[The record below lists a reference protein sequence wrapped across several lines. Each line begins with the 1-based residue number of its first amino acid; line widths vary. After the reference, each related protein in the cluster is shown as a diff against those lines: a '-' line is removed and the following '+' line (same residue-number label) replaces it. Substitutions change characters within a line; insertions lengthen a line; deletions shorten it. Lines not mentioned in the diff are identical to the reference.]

1 MTKREFLRRLRKK
14 LNCDDKDDIIAYYN
28 ELIEDKMD
36 KTGLTEEE
44 VIDDLDDIDDIVRK
58 TNEQS
63 GVYQKIKYDE
73 DEIPKKKRKSSSG
86 NILTKILYFPM
97 AIVAF
102 ALYLALI
109 CLCVSLGLSLG
120 LSGIAMI
127 IFGIINLHTSISQ
140 GIIMISLGILS
151 IGLTLIVVP
160 LIYKFVALIITL
172 IKKLYKKIALIITG
186 GVFCEN

>member
-58 TNEQS
+58 TNVQS

-73 DEIPKKKRKSSSG
+73 DEIPKKKRKLSSG

-127 IFGIINLHTSISQ
+127 IFGIINLQTSISQ

-160 LIYKFVALIITL
+160 LIYKLVALIITL

>member
-58 TNEQS
+58 TNGQS

-127 IFGIINLHTSISQ
+127 IFGIINLQTSISQ

-160 LIYKFVALIITL
+160 LIYKLVALIITL

>member
-1 MTKREFLRRLRKK
+1 M
-14 LNCDDKDDIIAYYN
+14 
-28 ELIEDKMD
+28 
-36 KTGLTEEE
+36 
-44 VIDDLDDIDDIVRK
+44 
-58 TNEQS
+58 
-63 GVYQKIKYDE
+63 YQKIKYDE
-73 DEIPKKKRKSSSG
+73 DEIPKKKHKSSSG

-140 GIIMISLGILS
+140 GVILS

-160 LIYKFVALIITL
+160 LIYKLVALIITL

>member
-58 TNEQS
+58 TNVQS

-73 DEIPKKKRKSSSG
+73 DEISKKKRKSSSG

-109 CLCVSLGLSLG
+109 FLCVSLGLSLG

-127 IFGIINLHTSISQ
+127 IFGIINLQTSISQ

-160 LIYKFVALIITL
+160 LIYKLVALIITL

>member
-58 TNEQS
+58 TNGQS

-73 DEIPKKKRKSSSG
+73 DAIPKKKRKSSSG

-160 LIYKFVALIITL
+160 LIYKLVALIITL

>member
-36 KTGLTEEE
+36 KTGFTEEE
-44 VIDDLDDIDDIVRK
+44 VIDRLDDIDDIVRK
-58 TNEQS
+58 TNGQS

-109 CLCVSLGLSLG
+109 CLCVSLVLSLG

-140 GIIMISLGILS
+140 GVIMISLGILS

-160 LIYKFVALIITL
+160 LIYKLVALIITL

>member
-36 KTGLTEEE
+36 KTGFTEEE

-58 TNEQS
+58 TNGQS

-140 GIIMISLGILS
+140 GVIMISLGILS

-160 LIYKFVALIITL
+160 LIYKLVALIITL

>member
-58 TNEQS
+58 TNGQS

-102 ALYLALI
+102 ALCLALI

-160 LIYKFVALIITL
+160 LIYKLVALIITL

>member
-58 TNEQS
+58 TNVQS

-127 IFGIINLHTSISQ
+127 IFGIINLQTSISQ

-160 LIYKFVALIITL
+160 LIYKLVALIITL

-186 GVFCEN
+186 GVLCEN

>member
-14 LNCDDKDDIIAYYN
+14 LNCNDKDDIIAYYN

-44 VIDDLDDIDDIVRK
+44 VIDRLDDIDDIVRK
-58 TNEQS
+58 TNSQS

-73 DEIPKKKRKSSSG
+73 DEIPKKKHKSSSG

-102 ALYLALI
+102 ALCFNLSMCFFRSIVRPFRNCNDYLW
-109 CLCVSLGLSLG
+109 
-120 LSGIAMI
+120 
-127 IFGIINLHTSISQ
+127 
-140 GIIMISLGILS
+140 
-151 IGLTLIVVP
+151 
-160 LIYKFVALIITL
+160 Y
-172 IKKLYKKIALIITG
+172 Y
-186 GVFCEN
+186 

>member
-14 LNCDDKDDIIAYYN
+14 LNCNDKDDIIAYYN

-44 VIDDLDDIDDIVRK
+44 VIDRLDDIDDIVRK
-58 TNEQS
+58 TNGQS

-140 GIIMISLGILS
+140 GVIMISLGILS

-160 LIYKFVALIITL
+160 LIYKLVALIITL

>member
-44 VIDDLDDIDDIVRK
+44 VIDRLDDIDDIVRK
-58 TNEQS
+58 TNGQS

-127 IFGIINLHTSISQ
+127 IFGIINLQASISQ

-160 LIYKFVALIITL
+160 LIYKLVALIITL

>member
-58 TNEQS
+58 TNGQS

-160 LIYKFVALIITL
+160 LIYKLVALIITL

>member
-14 LNCDDKDDIIAYYN
+14 LNCNDKDDIIAYYN
-28 ELIEDKMD
+28 DLIEDKMD

-44 VIDDLDDIDDIVRK
+44 VIVRK
-58 TNEQS
+58 TNSQS

-73 DEIPKKKRKSSSG
+73 DEIPKKKHKSSSG

-140 GIIMISLGILS
+140 GVIMISLGILS

-160 LIYKFVALIITL
+160 LIYKLVALIITL

>member
-36 KTGLTEEE
+36 KTGFTEEE

-58 TNEQS
+58 TNWQS

-140 GIIMISLGILS
+140 GVIMISLGILS

-160 LIYKFVALIITL
+160 LIYKLVALIITL

>member
-28 ELIEDKMD
+28 ELIEDKLD

-58 TNEQS
+58 TNGQS

-140 GIIMISLGILS
+140 GVIMISLGILS

-160 LIYKFVALIITL
+160 LIYKLVALIITL

>member
-14 LNCDDKDDIIAYYN
+14 LNCNDKDDIIAYYN

-44 VIDDLDDIDDIVRK
+44 VIDRLDDIDDIVRK
-58 TNEQS
+58 TNGQS

-109 CLCVSLGLSLG
+109 CLYVSLGLSLG

-140 GIIMISLGILS
+140 GVIMISLGILS

-160 LIYKFVALIITL
+160 LIYKLVALIITL

>member
-14 LNCDDKDDIIAYYN
+14 LNCNDKDDIIAYYN

-44 VIDDLDDIDDIVRK
+44 VIDRLDDIDDIVRK
-58 TNEQS
+58 TNGQS

-140 GIIMISLGILS
+140 GVIMISLGILS

-160 LIYKFVALIITL
+160 LIYKLVALIITL
-172 IKKLYKKIALIITG
+172 IKKLYKKITLIITG

>member
-14 LNCDDKDDIIAYYN
+14 LNCNDKDDIIAYYN

-44 VIDDLDDIDDIVRK
+44 VIDRLDDIDDIVRK
-58 TNEQS
+58 TNGQS

-140 GIIMISLGILS
+140 GVIMISLGILS

-160 LIYKFVALIITL
+160 LIYKLVALIITL
-172 IKKLYKKIALIITG
+172 FKKLYKKIALIITG

>member
-14 LNCDDKDDIIAYYN
+14 LNCNDKEDIIAYYN

-44 VIDDLDDIDDIVRK
+44 VIDRLDDIDDIVRK
-58 TNEQS
+58 INGQS
-63 GVYQKIKYDE
+63 GKYQKIKYDE
-73 DEIPKKKRKSSSG
+73 DEIPKKKHKSSSG
-86 NILTKILYFPM
+86 NILKKILYFPM

-140 GIIMISLGILS
+140 GVLMISLGILS

-160 LIYKFVALIITL
+160 LIYKLVALIITL

>member
-58 TNEQS
+58 TNGQS

-97 AIVAF
+97 AIVEF

-140 GIIMISLGILS
+140 GIIMISLGILR

>member
-36 KTGLTEEE
+36 KTGFTEEE
-44 VIDDLDDIDDIVRK
+44 VIDDLDDIDEIVRK
-58 TNEQS
+58 TNGQS

-140 GIIMISLGILS
+140 GVIMISLGILS

-160 LIYKFVALIITL
+160 LIYKLVALIITL

>member
-14 LNCDDKDDIIAYYN
+14 LNCNDKDDIIAYYN

-44 VIDDLDDIDDIVRK
+44 VIDRLDDIDDIVRK
-58 TNEQS
+58 TNSQS

-73 DEIPKKKRKSSSG
+73 DEIPKKKHKSSSG
-86 NILTKILYFPM
+86 NTLTKILYFPM

-140 GIIMISLGILS
+140 GVIMISLGILS

-160 LIYKFVALIITL
+160 LIYKLVALIITL

>member
-36 KTGLTEEE
+36 KTGFTEEE

-58 TNEQS
+58 TNGQS

-73 DEIPKKKRKSSSG
+73 DEIPKKKRKSSSE

-140 GIIMISLGILS
+140 GVIMISLGILS

-160 LIYKFVALIITL
+160 LIYKLVALIITL

>member
-36 KTGLTEEE
+36 KTGFTEEE
-44 VIDDLDDIDDIVRK
+44 VIDDLDDIDDIVSK
-58 TNEQS
+58 TNGQS

-140 GIIMISLGILS
+140 GVIMISLGILS

-160 LIYKFVALIITL
+160 LIYKLVALIITL

>member
-14 LNCDDKDDIIAYYN
+14 LNCNDKDDIIAYYN

-58 TNEQS
+58 TNGQS

-127 IFGIINLHTSISQ
+127 IFAIINLHTSISQ
-140 GIIMISLGILS
+140 GVIMISLGILS

-160 LIYKFVALIITL
+160 LIYKLVALIITL

>member
-1 MTKREFLRRLRKK
+1 MTKRAFLRRLRKK

-58 TNEQS
+58 TNGQS

-160 LIYKFVALIITL
+160 LIYKLVALIITL

>member
-44 VIDDLDDIDDIVRK
+44 VIDCLDDIDDIVRK
-58 TNEQS
+58 TNVQS

-73 DEIPKKKRKSSSG
+73 DEISKKKRKSSSG

-102 ALYLALI
+102 TLYLALI

-127 IFGIINLHTSISQ
+127 IFGIINLQTSISQ

-160 LIYKFVALIITL
+160 LIYKLVALIITL

>member
-36 KTGLTEEE
+36 KTGFTEEE
-44 VIDDLDDIDDIVRK
+44 VIDNLDDIDDIVRK
-58 TNEQS
+58 TNGQS

-140 GIIMISLGILS
+140 GVIMISLGILS

-160 LIYKFVALIITL
+160 LIYKLVALIITL

>member
-58 TNEQS
+58 TKGQS

-160 LIYKFVALIITL
+160 LIYKLVALIITL

>member
-14 LNCDDKDDIIAYYN
+14 LNCNDKDDIIAYYN

-58 TNEQS
+58 TNGQS

-140 GIIMISLGILS
+140 GVIMISLGILS

-160 LIYKFVALIITL
+160 LIYKLVALIITL

>member
-58 TNEQS
+58 TNGQS

-140 GIIMISLGILS
+140 GVIMISLGILS

-160 LIYKFVALIITL
+160 LIYKLVALIITL

>member
-36 KTGLTEEE
+36 KTGLAEEE
-44 VIDDLDDIDDIVRK
+44 VIDNLDDIDDIVRK
-58 TNEQS
+58 TNGQS

-127 IFGIINLHTSISQ
+127 IFGIINLQTSISQ

-160 LIYKFVALIITL
+160 LIYKLVALIITL